1 MLRCPGRAALAVVKI
16 MPYPPRLPRAA
27 TRLAVAVAFVATLVA
42 MPAASP
48 SGSLGPPPV
57 QAAAVCTG
65 WTSETLPPTTI
76 RVLRTEGEAAGSVQV
91 VPFRDYVNVV
101 MAAEWGPSNPTE
113 ALKAGAVAVKEYA
126 WYRAMIWRGKS
137 ADDGSCYDVVDST
150 VDQVYAPE
158 RRAPSPPL
166 TAAVDSTWET
176 SVHRAGH
183 LFATHYEGGAD
194 VACAADADGRRLFQT
209 SAMQCARDGMTAEA
223 ILGAYYWPDV
233 EIVGSGP
240 VGPSPS
246 PVTPTPP
253 SLTLRAADSIIT
265 WGQDVRLTAG
275 LAPPGTEGAGGR
287 TVHLQRSIDRVAWIT
302 AADLTTDATGAA
314 TLVERPATNVYY
326 RLAFDGA
333 TDLSEA
339 TSPVVRVLVRR
350 LAHLQPGAI
359 PTARR
364 VARGT
369 TITFSTVVR
378 PARTADESGP
388 VEFRLL
394 RLVGGSWI
402 VNRSWTV
409 MPKAAGVARLRVTLP
424 SPGTWTVRV
433 VALRTPTNAIG
444 TWSVGPRYEV
454 R

>member
-1 MLRCPGRAALAVVKI
+1 
-16 MPYPPRLPRAA
+16 MPRPPRLPRAA
-27 TRLAVAVAFVATLVA
+27 TRLAVAVVFVATLVA

-48 SGSLGPPPV
+48 SGSLGPSTV
-57 QAAAVCTG
+57 QAAATCTG

-76 RVLRTEGEAAGSVQV
+76 RVLRTEGDAAGSVQV

-150 VDQVYAPE
+150 LDQVYAPE

-176 SVHRAGH
+176 SVQRAGH
-183 LFATHYEGGAD
+183 LFATHYQGGAD
-194 VACAADADGRRLFQT
+194 VACAADADGRWLFQT
-209 SAMQCARDGMTAEA
+209 SAMRCARDGMTAEA

-233 EIVGSGP
+233 EIVGAGP
-240 VGPSPS
+240 VVPSHS
-246 PVTPTPP
+246 PVTPQVP
-253 SLTLRAADSIIT
+253 SLTLMAADSIIT

-275 LAPPGTEGAGGR
+275 LTPPGTEGAGGR
-287 TVHLQRSIDRVAWIT
+287 TVHLQRSLDRVAWAT
-302 AADLTTDATGAA
+302 VADLTTDASGAA
-314 TLVERPATNVYY
+314 IRVERPATNVYY
-326 RLAFDGA
+326 RLAFDGE
-333 TDLSEA
+333 TDLTEA
-339 TSPVVRVLVRR
+339 TSPVIRVLVRR
-350 LAHLQPGAI
+350 LTHLQPGAA
-359 PTARR
+359 PTARH

-369 TITFSTVVR
+369 TVTFSTVAR
-378 PARTADESGP
+378 PTRTADESGP
-388 VEFRLL
+388 VEYRLL
-394 RLVGGSWI
+394 RLVGRTWVVS
-402 VNRSWTV
+402 RSWTV
-409 MPKAAGVARLRVTLP
+409 MPNAAGVARLRVTLP
-424 SPGTWTVRV
+424 SAGTWTVRA